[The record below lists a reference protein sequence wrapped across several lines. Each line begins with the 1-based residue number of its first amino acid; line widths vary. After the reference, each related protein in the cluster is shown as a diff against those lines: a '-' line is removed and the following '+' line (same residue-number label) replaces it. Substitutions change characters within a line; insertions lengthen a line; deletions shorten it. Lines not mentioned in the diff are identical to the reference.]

1 MRSCFRLLKIQ
12 PWHSRLMCKEVF
24 CMYIYS
30 AGDGC
35 MVHLGKK

>member
-1 MRSCFRLLKIQ
+1 
-12 PWHSRLMCKEVF
+12 MCKEVF

-35 MVHLGKK
+35 MVHLGELAMVRILFWHVILYSY